1 MSFFVLTPIIGLILF
16 YAFYYSSINEE
27 EEITLSQ
34 KAIIQLIAQ
43 TMKADGQLTKSE
55 LNVVKEYL
63 LANYNENVSKK
74 LLLYLRTVLKRNL
87 EIQDIRPLCLR
98 INQTVNYKGKLSV
111 LSVLFKIAYAQGEI
125 TQKEFEIIQLFA
137 RFSCIRHEDFRA
149 ISQLYINNGN
159 YRKRRTQE
167 QNNYKYQRTTTQQS
181 YNSKKWAYDEL
192 GIPENSSP
200 DEIKK
205 AFRKLAQK
213 YHPDKLNNASER
225 EVKYATEKFRKVI
238 NAYEA
243 LIEDK

>member
-1 MSFFVLTPIIGLILF
+1 MSLFVLTPIIGLLLF

-137 RFSCIRHEDFRA
+137 RFSCIRHED
-149 ISQLYINNGN
+149 
-159 YRKRRTQE
+159 
-167 QNNYKYQRTTTQQS
+167 
-181 YNSKKWAYDEL
+181 
-192 GIPENSSP
+192 
-200 DEIKK
+200 
-205 AFRKLAQK
+205 
-213 YHPDKLNNASER
+213 
-225 EVKYATEKFRKVI
+225 
-238 NAYEA
+238 
-243 LIEDK
+243 

>member
-1 MSFFVLTPIIGLILF
+1 M
-16 YAFYYSSINEE
+16 
-27 EEITLSQ
+27 
-34 KAIIQLIAQ
+34 
-43 TMKADGQLTKSE
+43 
-55 LNVVKEYL
+55 
-63 LANYNENVSKK
+63 
-74 LLLYLRTVLKRNL
+74 
-87 EIQDIRPLCLR
+87 
-98 INQTVNYKGKLSV
+98 
-111 LSVLFKIAYAQGEI
+111 FKIAYAQGEI

-167 QNNYKYQRTTTQQS
+167 QNNYKYQRTTTQQT